1 MYAKS
6 IKTMTLQLFVLM
18 LVMTVSV
25 VGMLSLLL
33 QPEMVQVVPML
44 GSIFLIIFV
53 MTATMLIKESSKI
66 TSEL

>member
-18 LVMTVSV
+18 LTMTVSV

-44 GSIFLIIFV
+44 GSIFLIIFT
-53 MTATMLIKESSKI
+53 MTATMLIKESSK
-66 TSEL
+66 